1 MRYFKCLMDS
11 EMKKI
16 FHKSPGE
23 FNNKSDINILRY
35 CVGAL
40 LYIPAVNKKMLN
52 SFVNKQIK
60 ELTSV
65 SICLE
70 DSVGKNG
77 EAEGIRNMSQA
88 FCDLRV
94 NIDRGV
100 FSDEEVP
107 LIFIRP
113 KNTEQMLKFKDV
125 LQENSDLITGIIIPK
140 ANAEIIE
147 DFLNV
152 LDKIQCSSLYIMP
165 IIETTEFTDITK
177 KYNALDDLYKT
188 VEKYQQRILNI
199 RIGVTDILGA
209 YRLRRNKNFT
219 IYDNMLFHKFSSD
232 LLSIFGD
239 NDKFDIPISGGVSEF
254 YDMKNPEILES
265 YLREMDIDRL
275 NGFIG
280 KTVIHP
286 LQMKVVQAK
295 HVVSYEDYLDAKNII
310 ASVDEKSGVSAGI
323 FKERMNEV
331 NPHLKWAQ
339 KVITLSYIYG
349 VFNEGMNFNDI
360 LRF

>member
-1 MRYFKCLMDS
+1 MRYFKYLMDS
-11 EMKKI
+11 EMKKM

-40 LYIPAVNKKMLN
+40 LYIPAVNKKMLK

-70 DSVGKNG
+70 DSVGKSG
-77 EAEGIRNMSQA
+77 ETEGIRNMSEA
-88 FCDLRV
+88 FNDLRI
-94 NIDRGV
+94 NIDRGI
-100 FSDEEVP
+100 FTEEEVP

-113 KNTEQMLKFKDV
+113 KNAEQMLKFKDV

-147 DFLNV
+147 NFLSV
-152 LDKIQCSSLYIMP
+152 IDEIQCRSLYMMP
-165 IIETTEFTDITK
+165 IIETTEFTDITE
-177 KYNALDDLYKT
+177 KYDSLAQLYKT
-188 VEKYQQRILNI
+188 VEKYQERILNL

-219 IYDNMLFHKFSSD
+219 IYDNMIFHKFSSD
-232 LLSIFGD
+232 LLSIFGI

-254 YDMKNPEILES
+254 YDMKNSEILDS
-265 YLREMDIDRL
+265 YLREIDIDRL

-295 HVVSYEDYLDAKNII
+295 HVVSYEDYLDAKSII
-310 ASVDEKSGVSAGI
+310 ANVNQKSGVSAGV

-339 KVITLSYIYG
+339 KIITLSHIYG